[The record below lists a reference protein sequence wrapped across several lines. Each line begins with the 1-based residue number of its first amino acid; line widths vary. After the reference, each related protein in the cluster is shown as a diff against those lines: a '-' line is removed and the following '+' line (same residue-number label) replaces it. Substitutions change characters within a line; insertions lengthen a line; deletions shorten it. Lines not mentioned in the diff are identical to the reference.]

1 MDEPNG
7 LLAIGGDLS
16 AERLL
21 SAYHQGIFPWF
32 DDHQPILWW
41 SPNPRAV
48 IFPDQL
54 RITRSLRKSMR
65 NRGYRVTF
73 DTAFS
78 AVISA
83 CQHTPRSDQ
92 NGTWIT
98 EEMVDAYTQLH
109 YLGHAHSVECWHEEQ
124 LVGGL
129 YGLSIG
135 KLFFGES
142 MFSIKTDASKV
153 AFVTLAQRLQKAGFP
168 LIDCQVPNSHLTS
181 LGATDIPRK
190 EFQHYLKNYLH
201 YKFEPQQ
208 DPWHDITLYERP
220 R

>member
-1 MDEPNG
+1 MSLMACLPSVVTSQQNACYPPIMKAYSPG
-7 LLAIGGDLS
+7 LTTINPFYGG
-16 AERLL
+16 RPT
-21 SAYHQGIFPWF
+21 QGPLF
-32 DDHQPILWW
+32 
-41 SPNPRAV
+41 S
-48 IFPDQL
+48 PDQL

-83 CQHTPRSDQ
+83 CQCTPRSDQ

-168 LIDCQVPNSHLTS
+168 
-181 LGATDIPRK
+181 
-190 EFQHYLKNYLH
+190 
-201 YKFEPQQ
+201 
-208 DPWHDITLYERP
+208 
-220 R
+220 